1 MSYYGTFKN
10 FVTGRFAVNKSERLH
25 DMMLFLN
32 DKNSFHLADIMRRY
46 GISKS
51 TALRDV
57 ASLERIGMPMYTEY
71 GRNGAYRI
79 LQNRLLSPILFTLDE
94 VFALYFSMCTL
105 QAYETTPFH
114 LSVDKLKEKFEKCL
128 APEKIRMLRR
138 MEKVFTFGAVRHNHR
153 CRFLREVL
161 RSAVEGRVC
170 SVSYAKDGIKTAYV
184 VQFFDISA
192 SYGQWYA
199 TGYDFETKKPR
210 VFRCDKIM
218 SLVPNGR
225 RKAKLLSQFIK
236 NADALYKTQG
246 AVEFEVAVS
255 EKGADLFYKEH
266 YPSMKLYAEHGA
278 YIVKGFYN
286 RGEEAFIA
294 QYFIGYGENVLSV
307 KPAALKKLIAA
318 RLKSLS
324 RRYT

>member
-10 FVTGRFAVNKSERLH
+10 FITRRFAVNKSERLQ
-25 DMMLFLN
+25 DMMFFLN
-32 DKNSFHLADIMRRY
+32 DKNSFHLADIMRHY
-46 GISKS
+46 DISKS
-51 TALRDV
+51 TALRDI
-57 ASLERIGMPMYTEY
+57 ASLEHIGMPIYAEH

-79 LQNRLLSPILFTLDE
+79 LQNKLLSPILFTLDE
-94 VFALYFSMCTL
+94 VLALYFSMCTL
-105 QAYETTPFH
+105 RAYETTPFH
-114 LSVDKLKEKFEKCL
+114 LSVDKLKEKFERCL

-138 MEKVFTFGAVRHNHR
+138 MEKVFTFDAVRHNHR

-161 RSAVEGRVC
+161 RSAVEERVC

-199 TGYDFETKKPR
+199 TSYDFETKKPR

-225 RKAKLLSQFIK
+225 RKAKPLSQFIK

-286 RGEEAFIA
+286 RGEETFIA

>member
-1 MSYYGTFKN
+1 M
-10 FVTGRFAVNKSERLH
+10 
-25 DMMLFLN
+25 
-32 DKNSFHLADIMRRY
+32 
-46 GISKS
+46 
-51 TALRDV
+51 
-57 ASLERIGMPMYTEY
+57 
-71 GRNGAYRI
+71 
-79 LQNRLLSPILFTLDE
+79 
-94 VFALYFSMCTL
+94 
-105 QAYETTPFH
+105 
-114 LSVDKLKEKFEKCL
+114 
-128 APEKIRMLRR
+128 
-138 MEKVFTFGAVRHNHR
+138 
-153 CRFLREVL
+153 
-161 RSAVEGRVC
+161 
-170 SVSYAKDGIKTAYV
+170 
-184 VQFFDISA
+184 
-192 SYGQWYA
+192 
-199 TGYDFETKKPR
+199 
-210 VFRCDKIM
+210 FRCYKFL

-225 RKAKLLSQFIK
+225 LKAKFISQFIK